1 MKAVNPNQNRIPHLI
16 RPIRGGAAG
25 VLIVFALLLSV
36 AAHAGLFGIPRA
48 VILTS
53 WFFKYA
59 YILFDHTVLGFDEPP
74 TLDIQMLNPL
84 DEQRPLGQV
93 LILGLIYTL

>member
-1 MKAVNPNQNRIPHLI
+1 MTKADHPHPNLLTHLI

-25 VLIVFALLLSV
+25 VLIVFAVLLSF
-36 AAHAGLFGIPRA
+36 APTAGLMGIPLA

-59 YILFDHTVLGFDEPP
+59 YIL
-74 TLDIQMLNPL
+74 LD
-84 DEQRPLGQV
+84 RKSV
-93 LILGLIYTL
+93 V

>member
-1 MKAVNPNQNRIPHLI
+1 VAIPHQNLPHLI

-25 VLIVFALLLSV
+25 VLIVFALLLSAV
-36 AAHAGLFGIPRA
+36 HTGLFGIPLA

-59 YILFDHTVLGFDEPP
+59 YILFDHRS
-74 TLDIQMLNPL
+74 
-84 DEQRPLGQV
+84 RP
-93 LILGLIYTL
+93 